1 MAGVPNVD
9 GIIAMGTLIGQQV
22 DLLWSASIAMMVA
35 ETYIACRFL
44 ESSSA
49 RLNRTSYVLLF
60 GSTISHMVS
69 LFFGYLARGAT
80 IDMAKDTANGALSD
94 AVDRYP
100 DAALTALCQ
109 FGFLMLGILLFVILF
124 VQNRREVGIAIRSAS
139 NG

>member
-1 MAGVPNVD
+1 
-9 GIIAMGTLIGQQV
+9 
-22 DLLWSASIAMMVA
+22 MMVA

-44 ESSSA
+44 ESDSA
-49 RLNRTSYVLLF
+49 RLDRTSYGLLF
-60 GSTISHMVS
+60 GSIISHMVS

-80 IDMAKDTANGALSD
+80 ISMAKDTANGDLSD
-94 AVDRYP
+94 AINRYS

-124 VQNRREVGIAIRSAS
+124 VRNRREVSTAIRRAS

>member
-1 MAGVPNVD
+1 MAGTPNVD
-9 GIIAMGTLIGQQV
+9 GIIALGTLIGQQV

-44 ESSSA
+44 ESGSA
-49 RLNRTSYVLLF
+49 RLDRTSYGLLF
-60 GSTISHMVS
+60 GSIITHMVS

-80 IDMAKDTANGALSD
+80 INMAKDTAAGAFEN
-94 AVDRYP
+94 AINRYW
-100 DAALTALCQ
+100 DAALTAGCQ

-124 VQNRREVGIAIRSAS
+124 VRNRHEVSTAIRSAS